1 MIYLLDT
8 ELNRLGAVNNVASC
22 VVSESLQGE
31 YTASIA
37 IVSDIVEIENT
48 ESILEIDGDYF
59 DISLLEI
66 EKTGDKIIQK
76 IELEHVSYR
85 LSNEEYDLEYFTY
98 DGDLRGCVAALL
110 DGTEFSLGDIEQD
123 TEIFTISLQQKIT
136 RRAALLAL
144 AQQKQMEIFFEKFK
158 VHVKKKRGSDNG
170 VYVRFGKNLKSLKK
184 RVEKKNGN
192 MNLSY
197 DIDVALV
204 DELGSVCVGDTV
216 YVKDDG
222 LKIFSS
228 MRVVQRE
235 YDAINLKNQKLT
247 LANYT
252 SDISDL
258 FLSIERSVVKKDT
271 LYNGV
276 KISAENGLE
285 VFRSDGKVRTVLN
298 ATEGIK
304 IESDTGEG
312 LQEVFFVDTDGNLKA
327 IRLTAQELVI
337 EDGNNRALLDA
348 KNRILYLDNF
358 DVIVGELMA
367 ERIKTELLETVMVT
381 ADDGFINDLTV
392 NRLKTLVD
400 RGTDSVN
407 YIDIKDNIAAWITG
421 EKIPGSEFHVQN
433 SKGQYLFW
441 VDESKKQI
449 TTRETEFPV
458 IAYRFNELVKL
469 KIHFNSQDPND
480 IPIIELGA
488 GNENGLRK
496 GYIYKDTLGLHLK
509 YLDRYSKEHTISM
522 TDDGILINGEKA
534 VTHVEYA
541 TLYDSGALRFK
552 KIYYNQPTV
561 FIQGGT
567 YSFIKDR
574 GLFTGLDVN
583 VIDRICNIAV
593 FGG

>member
-110 DGTEFSLGDIEQD
+110 AGTEFSLGDIEQD
-123 TEIFTISLQQKIT
+123 VEIFTISLQQKTT
-136 RRAALLAL
+136 RRSALLAL
-144 AQQKQMEIFFEKFK
+144 AQERQMEIFFEKFK
-158 VHVKKKRGSDNG
+158 VHMKKKRGNDSG
-170 VYVRFGKNLKSLKK
+170 VYVRFGRNIKTLKK
-184 RVEKKNGN
+184 RIEKKNRN

-197 DIDVALV
+197 DIDVALF
-204 DELGSVCVGDTV
+204 DELSVVCVGDTV

-222 LKIFSS
+222 LKISSS

-235 YDAINLKNQKLT
+235 YDAIGNKNQKLT

-258 FLSIERSVVKKDT
+258 FLSIDRSVVKKDT

-304 IESDTGEG
+304 IESDSGEG
-312 LQEVFFVDTDGNLKA
+312 LKEVFFVDTDGNLKA
-327 IRLTAQELVI
+327 VRLTAQELRI

-400 RGTDSVN
+400 RGIDSVN
-407 YIDIKDNIAAWITG
+407 YIDIRDNIASWITG
-421 EKIPGSEFHVQN
+421 EKIPGSEYHVQN
-433 SKGQYLFW
+433 SKGKYLFW
-441 VDESKKQI
+441 TDELKKQI

-458 IAYRFNELVKL
+458 IAYKFNELAKL
-469 KIHFNSQDPND
+469 KIYFKSQ
-480 IPIIELGA
+480 E
-488 GNENGLRK
+488 
-496 GYIYKDTLGLHLK
+496 KDEIG
-509 YLDRYSKEHTISM
+509 R
-522 TDDGILINGEKA
+522 A
-534 VTHVEYA
+534 HV
-541 TLYDSGALRFK
+541 
-552 KIYYNQPTV
+552 
-561 FIQGGT
+561 
-567 YSFIKDR
+567 
-574 GLFTGLDVN
+574 
-583 VIDRICNIAV
+583 
-593 FGG
+593 

>member
-66 EKTGDKIIQK
+66 EKTGDKVLQK
-76 IELEHVSYR
+76 LELEHVSYR
-85 LSNEEYDLEYFTY
+85 LNNEEYDLEYFTY

-144 AQQKQMEIFFEKFK
+144 AQQKQTEIFFEKFK

-170 VYVRFGKNLKSLKK
+170 VYVRFGKNLKSLRK

-204 DELGSVCVGDTV
+204 DELGSVCVGDMV

-285 VFRSDGKVRTVLN
+285 VFRSDGKVRTLLN

-304 IESDTGEG
+304 I
-312 LQEVFFVDTDGNLKA
+312 
-327 IRLTAQELVI
+327 
-337 EDGNNRALLDA
+337 
-348 KNRILYLDNF
+348 
-358 DVIVGELMA
+358 
-367 ERIKTELLETVMVT
+367 
-381 ADDGFINDLTV
+381 
-392 NRLKTLVD
+392 
-400 RGTDSVN
+400 
-407 YIDIKDNIAAWITG
+407 
-421 EKIPGSEFHVQN
+421 
-433 SKGQYLFW
+433 
-441 VDESKKQI
+441 
-449 TTRETEFPV
+449 
-458 IAYRFNELVKL
+458 
-469 KIHFNSQDPND
+469 
-480 IPIIELGA
+480 
-488 GNENGLRK
+488 
-496 GYIYKDTLGLHLK
+496 
-509 YLDRYSKEHTISM
+509 YSKEHTISM
-522 TDDGILINGEKA
+522 TDDGILINGEKII
-534 VTHVEYA
+534 THVEYG
-541 TLYDSGALRFK
+541 TLYDSGVFYFK
-552 KIYYNQPTV
+552 KPYTTSPTV
-561 FIQGGT
+561 FMQGGT

-574 GLFTGLDVN
+574 NLFTGLN
-583 VIDRICNIAV
+583 VKVTGETCNIVV

>member
-1 MIYLLDT
+1 M
-8 ELNRLGAVNNVASC
+8 
-22 VVSESLQGE
+22 VS
-31 YTASIA
+31 
-37 IVSDIVEIENT
+37 
-48 ESILEIDGDYF
+48 
-59 DISLLEI
+59 
-66 EKTGDKIIQK
+66 
-76 IELEHVSYR
+76 
-85 LSNEEYDLEYFTY
+85 
-98 DGDLRGCVAALL
+98 
-110 DGTEFSLGDIEQD
+110 
-123 TEIFTISLQQKIT
+123 
-136 RRAALLAL
+136 
-144 AQQKQMEIFFEKFK
+144 
-158 VHVKKKRGSDNG
+158 KK
-170 VYVRFGKNLKSLKK
+170 KK
-184 RVEKKNGN
+184 RVENKNGN

-312 LQEVFFVDTDGNLKA
+312 LQEVFFVDTDGNLKT

-407 YIDIKDNIAAWITG
+407 YIDIHDNIAAWITG
-421 EKIPGSEFHVQN
+421 EKIPGSE
-433 SKGQYLFW
+433 
-441 VDESKKQI
+441 
-449 TTRETEFPV
+449 
-458 IAYRFNELVKL
+458 
-469 KIHFNSQDPND
+469 
-480 IPIIELGA
+480 
-488 GNENGLRK
+488 
-496 GYIYKDTLGLHLK
+496 
-509 YLDRYSKEHTISM
+509 
-522 TDDGILINGEKA
+522 
-534 VTHVEYA
+534 
-541 TLYDSGALRFK
+541 
-552 KIYYNQPTV
+552 
-561 FIQGGT
+561 
-567 YSFIKDR
+567 
-574 GLFTGLDVN
+574 
-583 VIDRICNIAV
+583 
-593 FGG
+593 